1 MPWLDE
7 ELRDE
12 HANCDGSIAAL
23 VPHDDENSN
32 PFRTILPQ
40 MALRNDN
47 LLSLLLAYSGKWLCT
62 AGLRQSTE
70 SDHHLWRSMLIL
82 TSTPTYLLA
91 SHRARLLKQPEP
103 ATRIAHWVEDIFPV
117 LRQALNDPNEI
128 ISNANLA
135 TAIMLASLEI
145 ISPRAFGYEI
155 SWQKHLSLARDLITA
170 RPGGLRHMQVR
181 SRDDPLC
188 SFLWSWFAYLDVL
201 GSLSGGRAHSH
212 TAINGASLSA
222 SSAWLLD
229 YDEST
234 PSPRSK
240 AASPPAATCS
250 NTVTAATSPANSA
263 GSPSQHYGNDPRDEI
278 DCIMGFTTRCVA
290 ILARIADLARRTD
303 AQRIAGPGRVVAG
316 WRPMPEIEARARKL
330 EDDLRGSLARPHPPC
345 RRHPH
350 SAGLW
355 DDAEMHATNE
365 AFHYAGLVHLH
376 RRVLGK
382 PSGDPDVQNAVMHIL
397 QCLEK
402 VKRGGNAEACLL
414 FPIFTAGCDSSDE
427 AARKQLLER
436 VITVESN
443 GMTQVSFIHR
453 EAVEVRNTRMANK
466 LNMAIQV
473 HRARTLM
480 EKVWDTSQPWE
491 TLIST
496 EFIG

>member
-1 MPWLDE
+1 ML
-7 ELRDE
+7 
-12 HANCDGSIAAL
+12 ANYDGVMAAL

-47 LLSLLLAYSGKWLCT
+47 LLSLLLAYSGKWRCP
-62 AGLRQSTE
+62 AGPRQSAE
-70 SDHHLWRSMLIL
+70 SDKHLWRSYANIDFH
-82 TSTPTYLLA
+82 PTCSPA

-117 LRQALNDPNEI
+117 LRQALNDPTEI

-170 RPGGLRHMQVR
+170 RPGGLRHMQAR

-212 TAINGASLSA
+212 TAINRASPSA

-234 PSPRSK
+234 PSPGSK
-240 AASPPAATCS
+240 AASPQTAT
-250 NTVTAATSPANSA
+250 APTSPANGA
-263 GSPSQHYGNDPRDEI
+263 CSPSQNYGNDDPRDEI

-330 EDDLRGSLARPHPPC
+330 EDDLRESLARPHPPC

-355 DDAEMHATNE
+355 DEAEMHATNE

-397 QCLEK
+397 KCLEK

-427 AARKQLLER
+427 AARRQLLDR

-443 GMTQVSFIHR
+443 GMTQVRLTHG
-453 EAVEVRNTRMANK
+453 K
-466 LNMAIQV
+466 AIQ
-473 HRARTLM
+473 
-480 EKVWDTSQPWE
+480 
-491 TLIST
+491 
-496 EFIG
+496 IGNI